1 MTAQV
6 FGPPESVPTP
16 AMLGFLVN
24 YQDRNPPDAD
34 QITQTY
40 SPSQVPVLTALARNY
55 AVSDAWFCSV
65 PS

>member
-1 MTAQV
+1 
-6 FGPPESVPTP
+6 
-16 AMLGFLVN
+16 MLGFLVN

-34 QITQTY
+34 QIMQTY